1 MCMFGKISVIWEIQF
16 PWFLFAGISF
26 FFSSSRMS
34 GHNISLHTSQ
44 VTQGPWPGSCG
55 LEQFTDLMV
64 CPFISDFFLSLK
76 MSLSWLLLRIKECWN
91 KSPKC
96 QEKNKMYLSLNKKS
110 VKKKSQCEFGTLL
123 IIYKTCLWDP
133 AWGCGR
139 KKMTRFPKAF
149 FKG

>member
-110 VKKKSQCEFGTLL
+110 VKKKKSVWVWNSPYYLQNMSMGSSMRVW
-123 IIYKTCLWDP
+123 KKKNDP
-133 AWGCGR
+133 IS
-139 KKMTRFPKAF
+139 
-149 FKG
+149 